1 MLSFVVVCFVVICI
15 YVCLYVCIYICMY
28 VYMYVCMHACMYI
41 YIYIYMCV
49 RIMYN
54 VCVIAAITCFR
65 FPLQLTENP
74 TMADRLNKAC
84 GAAGRTVAGAAAAV
98 NPAMIDENGS
108 FNCLHSCVQCYI
120 ETEVVIGSPSTLAQ
134 SYVNCV
140 ATFVLF

>member
-1 MLSFVVVCFVVICI
+1 
-15 YVCLYVCIYICMY
+15 
-28 VYMYVCMHACMYI
+28 
-41 YIYIYMCV
+41 
-49 RIMYN
+49 MYN
-54 VCVIAAITCFR
+54 VCVIAVITCFR

-84 GAAGRTVAGAAAAV
+84 GAAAAAAV

-108 FNCLHSCVQCYI
+108 LNCLHSCVQCYI

-134 SYVNCV
+134 SYVICV